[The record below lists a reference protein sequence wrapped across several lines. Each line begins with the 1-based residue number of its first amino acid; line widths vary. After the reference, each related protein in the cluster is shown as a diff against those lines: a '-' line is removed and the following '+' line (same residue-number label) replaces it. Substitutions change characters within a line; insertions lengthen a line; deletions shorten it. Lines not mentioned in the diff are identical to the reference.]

1 MSKPFLRWM
10 LLLLR
15 YGLCV
20 VAIAWLVHT
29 VPWYDYVRLTGPKG
43 PMVRLVEQPRGD
55 EFVILRDGRQET
67 IPLSAV
73 HRIDVNGQS
82 VPEIERGIAT
92 VVPKTDKWLALWA
105 IIIFIPVIAI
115 QSWRLVVMLAV
126 QDVRLG
132 LWPATKLTVAGNFF
146 NFALPGTTGGDLIKA
161 YYLTHYTHL
170 KTEAVTTVFLDRAI
184 GLFGLVMLAG
194 AAILFTSDPSQF
206 GQLIVTL
213 LVICAVLGAGCIVVF
228 SRRIRGVLRLKE
240 LAARLPMGDQLLRV
254 GRATVAMRHHKLL
267 IVVSLLMTF
276 VLQGICM
283 FSAAIMAHALGME
296 GGWSHYFVYVSI
308 GFLIAAIPI
317 APPQAFGVLEYFYVK
332 FFTGGALH
340 NDPSQAVALAL
351 AVRLI
356 QLVWALPGVLVPL
369 LGAHLPSKAQL
380 AELEVQPDAAANT
393 ADAVTN
399 AGAAVP
405 EAAAARLVEPP

>member
-1 MSKPFLRWM
+1 
-10 LLLLR
+10 
-15 YGLCV
+15 
-20 VAIAWLVHT
+20 
-29 VPWYDYVRLTGPKG
+29 
-43 PMVRLVEQPRGD
+43 
-55 EFVILRDGRQET
+55 
-67 IPLSAV
+67 
-73 HRIDVNGQS
+73 
-82 VPEIERGIAT
+82 
-92 VVPKTDKWLALWA
+92 
-105 IIIFIPVIAI
+105 
-115 QSWRLVVMLAV
+115 
-126 QDVRLG
+126 VRLG
-132 LWPATKLTVAGNFF
+132 YWPATKLTVAGNFF

-184 GLFGLVMLAG
+184 GLFGLVLLAG
-194 AAILFTSDPSQF
+194 AAILFTRDPSQF
-206 GQLIVTL
+206 RQLIATL
-213 LVICAVLGAGCIVVF
+213 LVICAVLAAGCIVVF

-276 VLQGICM
+276 ALQGICM
-283 FSAAIMAHALGME
+283 FSAAIMAYALGME

-369 LGAHLPSKAQL
+369 LGAHLPSKVEL
-380 AELEVQPDAAANT
+380 AELEVQTDAAAK
-393 ADAVTN
+393 ASGAATN

-405 EAAAARLVEPP
+405 EAAAVRLVEPP

>member
-1 MSKPFLRWM
+1 MSKPLMRWV
-10 LLLLR
+10 LLVLR

-20 VAIAWLVHT
+20 AAIAWLVHT
-29 VPWYDYVRLTGPKG
+29 VPWYDYVRLDGPKG
-43 PMVRLVEQPRGD
+43 ARVRLVEPRGD
-55 EFVILRDGRQET
+55 EFVIVRDGRQET
-67 IPLSAV
+67 IPVSAV
-73 HRIDVNGQS
+73 HGIEVNGRS

-92 VVPKTDKWLALWA
+92 VVPKIDKCLALWA
-105 IIIFIPVIAI
+105 IVIFIPVIAI
-115 QSWRLVVMLAV
+115 QSWRLVVMLAI
-126 QDVRLG
+126 QDVRLRF
-132 LWPATKLTVAGNFF
+132 WPATKLTVAGNFF

-161 YYLTHYTHL
+161 YYLTRYTHL

-194 AAILFTSDPSQF
+194 AAILFTRDPSQF

-213 LVICAVLGAGCIVVF
+213 LVICAVLAAGCIVVF
-228 SRRIRGVLRLKE
+228 SRRIREILHLKE

-267 IVVSLLMTF
+267 VVASLLMTF
-276 VLQGICM
+276 ALQGICM
-283 FSAAIMAHALGME
+283 FSAAIMAQALGME
-296 GGWSHYFVYVSI
+296 GGWSHYFIYVSI

-317 APPQAFGVLEYFYVK
+317 APPQAFGVMEYFYVK

-356 QLVWALPGVLVPL
+356 QLVWALPGILVPL
-369 LGAHLPSKAQL
+369 LGAHLPNKAELAQL
-380 AELEVQPDAAANT
+380 EAQ
-393 ADAVTN
+393 
-399 AGAAVP
+399 AGAADDTAGASSKAP
-405 EAAAARLVEPP
+405 ETGGGVAAAPSGGQP